1 VAITYDSATR
11 DRTLAERGLDFEAAE
26 LLFIG
31 PRVTFLD
38 DRRDYGEE
46 RLVTVGFLAGRM
58 VVVCWTPRGDDR
70 HVFPMRKANAREQKK
85 YVGLIR

>member
-1 VAITYDSATR
+1 MAITYDSAKR

-26 LLFIG
+26 LLFSR

-58 VVVCWTPRGDDR
+58 VVACGTPRNDDR
-70 HVFPMRKANAREQKK
+70 PMFSMRKANAREQKR
-85 YVGLIR
+85 YVGLLR